1 MEIPIVDANLS
12 KLFTLLRSEIHVWQ
26 AYYDETWPRQDKLY
40 ATLSSDERLC
50 AERFYFPQDTSHY
63 IFSHGILRY
72 VLGKYLFLSPEDIHF
87 HYNRHAKP
95 YLSAAIDRQVLSFNM
110 SHSGQWVLIAVA
122 QGREVGI
129 DVEKIR
135 IRDHLHQIAEY
146 FFSPQE
152 YTALTAMPAEQ
163 RVEAFF
169 TYWTRREAY
178 LKALGVGISGVLDSV
193 DLPVSD
199 GKPVFLV
206 AGEASAR
213 EDCWRYVGFRPAPE
227 YMAAVVVEGDDWE
240 LKRFILEGEMES

>member
-1 MEIPIVDANLS
+1 MDANLS